1 MRYCGSAS
9 DTLNSLLMMRPADR
23 AWMGPGFNVRS
34 RAGLAEEV
42 PEVNRAVADAIA
54 LSWRSLA

>member
-23 AWMGPGFNVRS
+23 GWMGPRFNVRG
-34 RAGLAEEV
+34 RAGLAEEA
-42 PEVNRAVADAIA
+42 PEVNRAVAEAIA
-54 LSWRSLA
+54 VSWRSLA